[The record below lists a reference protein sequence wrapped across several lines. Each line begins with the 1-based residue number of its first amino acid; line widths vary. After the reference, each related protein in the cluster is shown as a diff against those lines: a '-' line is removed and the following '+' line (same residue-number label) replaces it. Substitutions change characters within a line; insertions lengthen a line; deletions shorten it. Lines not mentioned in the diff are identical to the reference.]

1 MRRIWDAD
9 ESFCYPSWIYCYC
22 TKDDPLYTALKKGDS
37 CNGFRGPWTGVTGC
51 KGCSCSLGQG
61 LAHLAQ
67 SLVHLPNLIK
77 EIIERVFTLGNWCF
91 GLLCTTCQH
100 TIWTWIACNHW
111 QHRKPFIDVN
121 PNPNH
126 KPACPCHSSK
136 SCMGVIHGTHFPRIQ
151 TMKTRCKDH
160 LNVNCS
166 GFLQKTHTGFATEK
180 LLREEKFAHIWAELK
195 GWITIL
201 QPEQRNMKKDEGSV
215 GSVSVYLTD
224 RQTDRHKK

>member
-1 MRRIWDAD
+1 MGLEVLEQVWQV
-9 ESFCYPSWIYCYC
+9 S
-22 TKDDPLYTALKKGDS
+22 
-37 CNGFRGPWTGVTGC
+37 RGVLVH
-51 KGCSCSLGQG
+51 S
-61 LAHLAQ
+61 AQ

-100 TIWTWIACNHW
+100 TIWTWIACNRW
-111 QHRKPFIDVN
+111 QHHKPFIDVN

-136 SCMGVIHGTHFPRIQ
+136 SCMGVTHGTHFPHIQ

-166 GFLQKTHTGFATEK
+166 GFL
-180 LLREEKFAHIWAELK
+180 
-195 GWITIL
+195 
-201 QPEQRNMKKDEGSV
+201 KKNPYRICYWEVVMRGEVCSHL
-215 GSVSVYLTD
+215 S
-224 RQTDRHKK
+224 RA